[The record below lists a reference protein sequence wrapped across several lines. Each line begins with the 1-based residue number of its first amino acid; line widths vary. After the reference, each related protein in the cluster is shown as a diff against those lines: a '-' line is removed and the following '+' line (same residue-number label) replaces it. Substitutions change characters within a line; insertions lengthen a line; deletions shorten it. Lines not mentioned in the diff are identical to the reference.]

1 MGTPVLG
8 PAGMA
13 VLLLLPLAVG
23 GMVSVT
29 DYWPEVAADLTL
41 VSWSHATNSRDLL
54 AQALA
59 DSTMMIEADV
69 SLGPGGDP
77 IMAHPP
83 ANTSDLSLQRF
94 LTTVLD
100 ATENNAKKGIKLDF
114 KFIEVVEPSLKIVKG
129 LLDRI
134 TMPLWLNADIIP
146 GPGGGA
152 PVDGPRFLELCS
164 SHLPE
169 ATLSLGLTTAA
180 QGRYTREQLEQVL
193 DLVLKHKVTA
203 PVTLPIRASL
213 ATASLPT
220 IKAFLN
226 QEETS
231 NMTLTIWS
239 GSADQVDKEQLEQFI
254 LGVGKDRVYEDV
266 PWSSGQVWARGSGLL
281 LAAAVLCVI
290 LPSY

>member
-1 MGTPVLG
+1 
-8 PAGMA
+8 
-13 VLLLLPLAVG
+13 
-23 GMVSVT
+23 VSVT

-94 LTTVLD
+94 LTTVLE

-134 TMPLWLNADIIP
+134 TMPLWLNADIIE

-180 QGRYTREQLEQVL
+180 QGRYTKEQLDQVL

-213 ATASLPT
+213 ATASVPT
-220 IKAFLN
+220 IAAFLN
-226 QEETS
+226 KTS

-239 GSADQVDKEQLEQFI
+239 GAADQVDKEKLEQFI
-254 LGVGKDRVYEDV
+254 LGVGKDRVYRDV
-266 PWSSGQVWARGSGLL
+266 PWTSGQVGARGSGLL

-290 LPSY
+290 LPHMC